1 MLTRQSMIHGK
12 YHGNMGYL
20 LGNVEV
26 GIQEFTGTGYR
37 VDDRQMTWTDE
48 LQMQSHK
55 SIAKTNRRK

>member
-48 LQMQSHK
+48 LQM
-55 SIAKTNRRK
+55 